1 MDYVDLLEGV
11 NVHAIDGAFVV
22 RVVVVVLKDPF
33 PLVVPIDEVQVVA
46 ALRVEVDRLVF
57 LEE

>member
-1 MDYVDLLEGV
+1 MLEGMD
-11 NVHAIDGAFVV
+11 VHAIDGAFVV
-22 RVVVVVLKDPF
+22 RVVVVVLEDPF